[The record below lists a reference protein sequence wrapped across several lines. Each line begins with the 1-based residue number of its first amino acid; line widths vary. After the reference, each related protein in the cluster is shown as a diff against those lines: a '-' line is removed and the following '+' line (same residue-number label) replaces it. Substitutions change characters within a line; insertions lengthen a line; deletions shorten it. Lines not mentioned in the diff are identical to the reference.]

1 MRFRLRGKIKI
12 YFDLR
17 DKPYSWGRGLLRG
30 TEGVEDTMNS
40 GTSNRWKVFCNFSC
54 SAPVVIMFQN
64 YLYEGAH
71 ILAKLQDVRLKIH

>member
-1 MRFRLRGKIKI
+1 MLG
-12 YFDLR
+12 
-17 DKPYSWGRGLLRG
+17 G

-54 SAPVVIMFQN
+54 FAPVVIMLQN

-71 ILAKLQDVRLKIH
+71 ILAKLQDVRLKIP